1 MNNTHSTNTLG
12 FLLGAIVL
20 LISSQPVSSPALGTP
35 DPNTILEKADL
46 IRFPQESFQ
55 TVVTVTTALD
65 DNDPDIRVYKVLS
78 KGNDKSLVM
87 TLEPAI
93 DKGQVLLMRENSLWA
108 FLPNVSQPV
117 RLPLSQKLTGQV
129 ANGDLARAKFYGDY
143 EPEMLDTEI
152 IDGEK
157 YYLLELTAKRRGA
170 TYRRILYWVNTAN
183 YRPYKA
189 EFFSLSKRL
198 IKTCHFDKFTSMQ
211 DTLRPSRLVMIDAMK
226 QGERSVLEYSNMV
239 KRKLPDKIFTK
250 DYLKKLQ

>member
-1 MNNTHSTNTLG
+1 M
-12 FLLGAIVL
+12 
-20 LISSQPVSSPALGTP
+20 SQPVESFAADEP
-35 DPNTILEKADL
+35 DPDIILKKADL
-46 IRFPQESFQ
+46 IRFPSGSFQ
-55 TVVTVTTALD
+55 TIVTVKTAMNE
-65 DNDPDIRVYKVLS
+65 NDPDIRVYKVLS

-117 RLPLSQKLTGQV
+117 RLPLSQRLTGQV

-143 EPEMLDTEI
+143 EPKLLNTEI

-157 YYLLELTAKRRGA
+157 YYLLELIAKRRGM
-170 TYRRILYWVNTAN
+170 TYHRILYWVNSAN

-198 IKTCHFDKFTSMQ
+198 LKTCIFSEFISMQ
-211 DTLRPSRLVMIDAMK
+211 GTLRPARLVMTDALK
-226 QGERSVLEYSNMV
+226 QGERSVLDYSDMV
-239 KRKLPDKIFTK
+239 QRQLPDKVFTK
-250 DYLKKLQ
+250 DYLKKLF